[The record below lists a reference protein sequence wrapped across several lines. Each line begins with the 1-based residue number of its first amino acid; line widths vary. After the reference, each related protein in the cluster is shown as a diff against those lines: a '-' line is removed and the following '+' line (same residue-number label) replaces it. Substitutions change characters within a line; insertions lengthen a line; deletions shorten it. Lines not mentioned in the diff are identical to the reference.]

1 MSTQI
6 QQENDIAILERFK
19 EPSRYNVI
27 IHDNPVTSFEEVI
40 LIVSRVFDKTEDE
53 AGKIAM
59 KVHEEGRGVCGTYEK
74 EIAESKLE
82 AVDLLKTYLINN
94 FPHRAQAI
102 YALKFTLEE
111 V

>member
-6 QQENDIAILERFK
+6 QQENDIATLERIK
-19 EPSRYNVI
+19 DPTRYNVI

-40 LIVSRVFDKTEDE
+40 LIVSRVFDKTEEE

-59 KVHEEGRGVCGTYEK
+59 RVHEEGKGVCGSYDK
-74 EIAESKLE
+74 ETAELKLE
-82 AVDLLKTYLINN
+82 SVDLLKSYLITN
-94 FPHRAQAI
+94 FPTRAHAI

-111 V
+111 A